1 MNYGVFAFGMIS
13 GISLC
18 VTLYALSTWIIRVQ
32 EDNALKNNNRAKF
45 YYAQLQ
51 GAVYN
56 YKQAL
61 GKEKN

>member
-18 VTLYALSTWIIRVQ
+18 VTLYALSTWFIRVQ
-32 EDNALKNNNRAKF
+32 EDNALKNNKRAKF
-45 YYAQLQ
+45 YHAQLQ

-61 GKEKN
+61 QEIKQ